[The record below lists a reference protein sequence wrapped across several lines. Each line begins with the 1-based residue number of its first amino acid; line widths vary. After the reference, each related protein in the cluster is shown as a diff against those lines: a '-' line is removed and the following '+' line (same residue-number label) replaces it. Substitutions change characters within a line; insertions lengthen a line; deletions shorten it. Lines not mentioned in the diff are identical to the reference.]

1 LNIVFSNG
9 YGYPRARFLI
19 ADGCR
24 DELAFKD
31 YIRLHQV
38 PTRVWYS
45 AYEQLS
51 TANIGNNER
60 IRAGLCG
67 EPGREATEQWVRAL

>member
-1 LNIVFSNG
+1 
-9 YGYPRARFLI
+9 
-19 ADGCR
+19 
-24 DELAFKD
+24 
-31 YIRLHQV
+31 V